1 MVKRSDVCVENGKY
15 VTNKNENLNS
25 KFGKNN
31 ENNLTFENKRCIL
44 KINSINGRWIKMF
57 NLEELSLEFVEISEL
72 KTSQN
77 LFGPVMY
84 GTGVRM

>member
-1 MVKRSDVCVENGKY
+1 M
-15 VTNKNENLNS
+15 NS

-31 ENNLTFENKRCIL
+31 ENNLTFENKRCTF

-72 KTSQN
+72 KTSKN

>member
-1 MVKRSDVCVENGKY
+1 MMETNAFFHLDAPVQR
-15 VTNKNENLNS
+15 VTGLDIP
-25 KFGKNN
+25 
-31 ENNLTFENKRCIL
+31 TPYAY
-44 KINSINGRWIKMF
+44 

-72 KTSQN
+72 KTSKN

>member
-1 MVKRSDVCVENGKY
+1 MENMLQIKREF
-15 VTNKNENLNS
+15 ELEIW
-25 KFGKNN
+25 KNN

-44 KINSINGRWIKMF
+44 KINSINERWIKMF

-72 KTSQN
+72 KTSKN

>member
-1 MVKRSDVCVENGKY
+1 MENMLQIKREF
-15 VTNKNENLNS
+15 ELEIW
-25 KFGKNN
+25 KNN
-31 ENNLTFENKRCIL
+31 ENNLTFENKRYIL

-72 KTSQN
+72 KTSKN

>member
-1 MVKRSDVCVENGKY
+1 MLQIKREF
-15 VTNKNENLNS
+15 ELEIW
-25 KFGKNN
+25 KNN
-31 ENNLTFENKRCIL
+31 ENNLTFENKRYIL

-72 KTSQN
+72 KTSKN

>member
-1 MVKRSDVCVENGKY
+1 MRRKWKICYK
-15 VTNKNENLNS
+15 KNENLNS

-31 ENNLTFENKRCIL
+31 ENNLTFENKRCIF

-72 KTSQN
+72 KTSKN

>member
-1 MVKRSDVCVENGKY
+1 MENMLQIKREF
-15 VTNKNENLNS
+15 ELEIW
-25 KFGKNN
+25 KNN

-44 KINSINGRWIKMF
+44 KIISINGRWIKMF

-72 KTSQN
+72 KTSKN

>member
-1 MVKRSDVCVENGKY
+1 MENMLQIKREF
-15 VTNKNENLNS
+15 ELEIWE
-25 KFGKNN
+25 NN

-57 NLEELSLEFVEISEL
+57 NLEELSLEFVKISEL
-72 KTSQN
+72 KTSKN

>member
-1 MVKRSDVCVENGKY
+1 M
-15 VTNKNENLNS
+15 NS

-31 ENNLTFENKRCIL
+31 ENNLTFENKRYIL
-44 KINSINGRWIKMF
+44 INSINGRWIKMF

-72 KTSQN
+72 KTSKN

>member
-72 KTSQN
+72 KTSKN

>member
-1 MVKRSDVCVENGKY
+1 M
-15 VTNKNENLNS
+15 NS

-72 KTSQN
+72 KTSKN

-84 GTGVRM
+84 VRNRCENVVCRKDLLYVKRNIE

>member
-1 MVKRSDVCVENGKY
+1 MGNMLQIKREF
-15 VTNKNENLNS
+15 ELEIW
-25 KFGKNN
+25 

-44 KINSINGRWIKMF
+44 KINSINGSWIKMF

-72 KTSQN
+72 KTSKN